1 MRASRRL
8 GDLKTVERTRDTRMA
23 KIGRPKGEKVRV
35 TWRSATK
42 EPVRRSRLARA
53 RKITRACL
61 LKS

>member
-1 MRASRRL
+1 M
-8 GDLKTVERTRDTRMA
+8 ERTRETRMA

-42 EPVRRSRLARA
+42 EAVRISRLVRA
-53 RKITRACL
+53 KKITRACL